1 MSTTSA
7 HRLAEIGR
15 SARTR
20 LDGHPQVQMVAGIG
34 IDLYVYQDFLD
45 ARECAA
51 LIAMIDADREPSK
64 LLSTT
69 ADHQVFRT
77 SESCNMN
84 RFDPLVEAIDQ
95 RLCALLAMRP
105 AQGETL
111 QGQRYGVGQLFMAH
125 HDWFHENEDY
135 WPALRAKGGQ
145 RSWTAMIYL
154 DEPEGGGE
162 TWFSAAGLKVSPRT
176 AMLLAWDNMDALGLP
191 NPQALHESLP
201 VTAGTKNIVTKWF
214 REFDWI

>member
-1 MSTTSA
+1 MPAA
-7 HRLAEIGR
+7 HLAEIGR
-15 SARTR
+15 TTCAR
-20 LDGHPQVQMVAGIG
+20 LDAHPQVQMVAGIG
-34 IDLYVYQDFLD
+34 IDLYVYQDFLS
-45 ARECAA
+45 AAECAA

-64 LLSTT
+64 LLSST
-69 ADHQVFRT
+69 ADHQTFRT

-84 RFDPLVEAIDQ
+84 RYDPTVEAIDQ
-95 RLCALLAMRP
+95 RICALMAMAP
-105 AQGETL
+105 SQGETL
-111 QGQRYGVGQLFMAH
+111 QGQRYAVGQFFKAH

-135 WPALRAKGGQ
+135 WPDLNAKGGQ

-154 DEPEGGGE
+154 DEPGGGGE

-176 AMLLAWDNMDALGLP
+176 AMLLAWNNMDRFGAP

-214 REFDWI
+214 RERDWI